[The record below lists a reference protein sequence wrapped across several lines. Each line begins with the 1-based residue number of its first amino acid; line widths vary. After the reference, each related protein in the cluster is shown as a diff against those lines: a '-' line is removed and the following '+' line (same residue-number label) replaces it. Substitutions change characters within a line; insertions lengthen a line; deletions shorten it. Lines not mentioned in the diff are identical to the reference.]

1 MMYLF
6 DFARYVFSIFQN
18 GLDFLEKI
26 GQLLGNVFNSLGGVI
41 TAFPLWL
48 SIPFFALLS
57 IAIVF
62 RISQFIPTIGG
73 ASNG

>member
-1 MMYLF
+1 MYLF
-6 DFARYVFSIFQN
+6 DFFRFLYSIFLEL
-18 GLDFLEKI
+18 LDFFDKI
-26 GQLLGNVFNSLGGVI
+26 GQLIGNVFNSLGGVI

-48 SIPFFALLS
+48 SVPFFALLS
-57 IAIVF
+57 IAILF